1 MEKMTFER
9 AKESYQNDTYIQAIK
24 ELAINLDALIQL
36 FINKKIINE
45 EEYDEYVEI
54 VKGIVEGAIDKKIRK
69 EVDEFNKDMQD
80 PKKQVERMFKSL
92 FY

>member
-9 AKESYQNDTYIQAIK
+9 AKEAYQNDVYAQAIK
-24 ELAINLDALIQL
+24 ELSINLVALTQL
-36 FINKKIINE
+36 LINKEIINE

-80 PKKQVERMFKSL
+80 PKKQVEAMFKSL

>member
-54 VKGIVEGAIDKKIRK
+54 AKGIVEGAIDKKIRK

-80 PKKQVERMFKSL
+80 PEKQVERMFKSL

>member
-80 PKKQVERMFKSL
+80 PEKQVERMFKSL

>member
-9 AKESYQNDTYIQAIK
+9 AKEAYQNDVYAQAIK
-24 ELAINLDALIQL
+24 ELGINLDALTQL
-36 FINKKIINE
+36 LINKEIINE

-69 EVDEFNKDMQD
+69 KVDEFNKDMQD
-80 PKKQVERMFKSL
+80 PEKQVERMFKSL